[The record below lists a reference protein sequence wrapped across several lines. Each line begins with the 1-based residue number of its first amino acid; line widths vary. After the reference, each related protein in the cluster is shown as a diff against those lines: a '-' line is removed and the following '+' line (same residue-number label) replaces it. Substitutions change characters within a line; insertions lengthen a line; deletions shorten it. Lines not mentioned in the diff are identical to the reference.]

1 VLIPWEITKS
11 NSSRS
16 ELQSAPS
23 GSFRLSARAL
33 VRAHL
38 EGREQVCGLA
48 TSKGI
53 SDNRG
58 LASTG
63 IKWLANHRTS
73 G

>member
-1 VLIPWEITKS
+1 VLIPREIAKS
-11 NSSRS
+11 KSSRS
-16 ELQSAPS
+16 ELQRAPS

-33 VRAHL
+33 MRAHL

-53 SDNRG
+53 GENCG

-63 IKWLANHRTS
+63 IKWLANH
-73 G
+73 